1 MSKYAI
7 GIDYGTLSVRALL
20 VNIETGEEVAASIYE
35 YPHGV
40 MEEHIPSGKKLPVGW
55 ALQDPQDYLE
65 GLLVTVRDVV
75 SRNKILPGE
84 VVGIGVD
91 FTSSTVI
98 PVKADK
104 TPLCHLPEF
113 KEEPH
118 AYVKLWKH
126 HGAEEEAKLM
136 NDVAVARGEEWLPTY
151 GGKISSEWMYPKI
164 YETLRHAPEV
174 YDAADRFMEAGDWII
189 WQMTGEETR
198 SACCAGYKAYYHHEK
213 GYPSK
218 DFFKA
223 VDPGMEN
230 IVADKLDAPI
240 KGVGEKA
247 GHLTASMA
255 REMGLM
261 EGIPV
266 ATCIIDAHASLP
278 GCGIGEPGK
287 MMIIVGT
294 SSVHMMLGEKEV
306 AIKGSSGTV
315 KFNGVRTPLMDFNL
329 NGLIMGMNLLTKP
342 EEIYLSLIEATAY
355 GTRMIIEGFEEA
367 GLEVKDITLSGG
379 IPIKNEMLVQV
390 YSDVC
395 NRKIK
400 VVDSTQSSAL
410 GAAILGAAAAPERI
424 TGFKNAN
431 EAAKKLGKVKDKV
444 WEPNQDNVE
453 IYNELYEEYKT
464 LHTYF
469 GTGINDVMKHLNNI
483 RERRK

>member
-198 SACCAGYKAYYHHEK
+198 SACCAGYKH
-213 GYPSK
+213 
-218 DFFKA
+218 
-223 VDPGMEN
+223 
-230 IVADKLDAPI
+230 
-240 KGVGEKA
+240 
-247 GHLTASMA
+247 
-255 REMGLM
+255 
-261 EGIPV
+261 
-266 ATCIIDAHASLP
+266 II
-278 GCGIGEPGK
+278 
-287 MMIIVGT
+287 
-294 SSVHMMLGEKEV
+294 
-306 AIKGSSGTV
+306 
-315 KFNGVRTPLMDFNL
+315 
-329 NGLIMGMNLLTKP
+329 IMK
-342 EEIYLSLIEATAY
+342 
-355 GTRMIIEGFEEA
+355 
-367 GLEVKDITLSGG
+367 KDIH
-379 IPIKNEMLVQV
+379 Q
-390 YSDVC
+390 
-395 NRKIK
+395 KISLK
-400 VVDSTQSSAL
+400 
-410 GAAILGAAAAPERI
+410 R
-424 TGFKNAN
+424 
-431 EAAKKLGKVKDKV
+431 
-444 WEPNQDNVE
+444 
-453 IYNELYEEYKT
+453 
-464 LHTYF
+464 
-469 GTGINDVMKHLNNI
+469 
-483 RERRK
+483 